1 MVLRWIAVLT
11 AGLVFSPCVPAF
23 AQTSSRPAG
32 MFRLAGTLVNALNG
46 TPIARGRVTL
56 QDARN
61 LQESDSSITS
71 EDGHFEFTQV
81 PPGKYALSAA
91 KRGFITGG
99 YEQHEQFSTAIVT
112 GAGID
117 TEHLVLRLSPF
128 AVLSGKVLDENGDPI
143 RHATVSLYVE
153 DHAAGFGRIRQGRS
167 VQTDDQGG
175 YEFSNLR
182 PGTYFIAVKATPW
195 YAIHPASF
203 DERGQRTTPSVDPS
217 LDVAYPVTYYKD
229 ATEPDE
235 ASPIP
240 VRGGDRLEADI
251 HLSPVPALHLLL
263 HVASDGRHGFVMP
276 SLQKPSFDG
285 MEDLPVNGGGM
296 VSPGMV
302 EITGVPA
309 GRYLVQMPASPG
321 NDAAQSSEVEMD
333 LTSDGEELDSSKGE
347 PTSKITANV
356 SVAGEEKVPQSLT
369 ILLRNRR
376 MRIVAG
382 QQVNEKGQIEFDDL
396 SPGKYEILVQAPG
409 KAYSVLRI
417 TSPGKQV
424 SGHVLEVAA
433 GSSLSVTLT
442 VVGSAM
448 RVEGFVRHGDKAAPA
463 AMVVLVPKNPEAN
476 HDLFRRDQSD
486 LDGSFNLL
494 GVIPGSYTVCA
505 IQDGWDLDWAKP
517 AVISHY
523 CEHGP
528 QIVVSERPRGVMQLE
543 TPVEVRT
550 K

>member
-1 MVLRWIAVLT
+1 MVRWIAILT
-11 AGLVFSPCVPAF
+11 AGLILGHWCLPAF
-23 AQTSSRPAG
+23 GQSSATG
-32 MFRLAGTLVNALNG
+32 MFRIAGTLVNSLNG
-46 TPIARGRVTL
+46 TPIVRGRVTL

-61 LQESDSSITS
+61 TQKSDSSITS
-71 EDGHFEFTQV
+71 DDGHFEFTQV
-81 PPGKYALSAA
+81 PPGKFALSGA
-91 KRGFITGG
+91 KRGFITAG

-112 GAGID
+112 GAGFD

-128 AVLSGKVLDENGDPI
+128 AVLSGKVLDEAGDPV
-143 RHATVSLYVE
+143 RHGTVSLYVE
-153 DHAAGFGRIRQGRS
+153 DHGAGFGRIRQGRS
-167 VQTDDQGG
+167 MQTDDQGE

-182 PGTYFIAVKATPW
+182 PGTYFVAVNATPW

-203 DERGQRTTPSVDPS
+203 DEHGQRTTPTVDQS

-263 HVASDGRHGFVMP
+263 HVPDNGQHGFAMP
-276 SLQKPSFDG
+276 MLQKPSFDG
-285 MEDLPVNGGGM
+285 MEYVPVNGGGM
-296 VSPGMV
+296 VSPGLF

-309 GRYLVQMPASPG
+309 GRYTVNMPPNPG
-321 NDAAQSSEVEMD
+321 SGSTQSSEVEMD
-333 LTSDGEELDSSKGE
+333 LTGSGEELDSSKGE
-347 PTSKITANV
+347 PTSNIKA
-356 SVAGEEKVPQSLT
+356 SVTMAGDEKLPATLT
-369 ILLRNRR
+369 LLLRNSK

-396 SPGKYEILVQAPG
+396 SPGKYEIFVQAPD

-417 TSPGKQV
+417 LSAGKQT

-433 GSSLSVTLT
+433 GSSLSVSLT
-442 VVGSAM
+442 IVGGAM
-448 RVEGFVRHGDKAAPA
+448 RVEGFVKHGGKPAPA
-463 AMVVLVPKNPEAN
+463 AMVVLVPKDPEAN

-494 GVIPGSYTVCA
+494 SVIPGSYTVCA

-528 QIVVSERPRGVMQLE
+528 QVVVTDRPQGVMQLQ
-543 TPVEVRT
+543 TPVEVQA